1 MRRFLVASCC
11 VIVALQ
17 VLIGVP
23 LAVCIGFF
31 SLVEVGSVEVQSG
44 NQFSAMPPPLP
55 YSAVPSPVGYAPAAN
70 YCAPASNNFTPP
82 AMAPS
87 MTSPPGWIPT
97 ALPPVAATSPSPAP
111 DAIPTTPGL
120 EPIVE
125 SRAEQG
131 SPLAESSLAAASP
144 AEEAR
149 AFVAALEHVA
159 ATEPASPPADAAHDA
174 EATASALPPC
184 QDLAGKPDQAGQ
196 PAALVAALRTSVEH
210 LYPLA
215 QSLETDGCYDRA
227 DQLRDLARKIRE
239 EIDTINRDLL
249 PPPPPPLAEP
259 QAVPTVTEASYDPAP
274 AAISAP
280 AVAPPPVPAE
290 PYPRVPSPA
299 DQPPR
304 F

>member
-31 SLVEVGSVEVQSG
+31 SLVEVGSVEVQAS
-44 NQFSAMPPPLP
+44 NQFSTMPPPLP
-55 YSAVPSPVGYAPAAN
+55 YSPMPSPVGYAPAAN
-70 YCAPASNNFTPP
+70 YCAPASNYCAAP
-82 AMAPS
+82 AMAPPIA
-87 MTSPPGWIPT
+87 SPPSLAP
-97 ALPPVAATSPSPAP
+97 ASPPSLAYAEV
-111 DAIPTTPGL
+111 PTTPGL

-125 SRAEQG
+125 SRAEHG
-131 SPLAESSLAAASP
+131 SPLADSSLAAASP
-144 AEEAR
+144 AEEVR
-149 AFVAALEHVA
+149 QFVAALEHVA
-159 ATEPASPPADAAHDA
+159 ATEPVPPPADAAQPA
-174 EATASALPPC
+174 
-184 QDLAGKPDQAGQ
+184 KAGQ
-196 PAALVAALRTSVEH
+196 PADLVTALRTSVEH

-215 QSLETDGCYDRA
+215 QSLETDGYYDRA

-249 PPPPPPLAEP
+249 PPPAEP
-259 QAVPTVTEASYDPAP
+259 ETVQSTVTEASYDPAP
-274 AAISAP
+274 PAVSAP
-280 AVAPPPVPAE
+280 AAAPPPVPTE
-290 PYPRVPSPA
+290 PFPAGPAPA